1 MLTAEE
7 IIKIAELA
15 RIELRPDEVE
25 KFQQGLSA
33 VLDYVADLQ
42 KVDTESLDIVSSV
55 TGLENVQRED
65 VPIVAENREQIMAN
79 APEIKDGLYK
89 VKAIL

>member
-15 RIELRPDEVE
+15 RIELHPEEVE
-25 KFQQGLSA
+25 KFRQELSD
-33 VLDYVADLQ
+33 VLDYVEDLKQ
-42 KVDTESLDIVSSV
+42 VDTESLDIVSSV
-55 TGLENVQRED
+55 TGLENVQRQD
-65 VPIVAENREQIMAN
+65 NPIVAENRGQIMAG
-79 APEIKDGLYK
+79 APEIKDGFYK